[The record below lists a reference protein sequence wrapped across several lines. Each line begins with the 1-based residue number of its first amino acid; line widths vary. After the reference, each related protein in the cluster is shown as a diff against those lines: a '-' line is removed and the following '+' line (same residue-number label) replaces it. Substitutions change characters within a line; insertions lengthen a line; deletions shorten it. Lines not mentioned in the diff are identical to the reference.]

1 MCFGTSLS
9 KGQDPFFSPP
19 PTAPPPQ
26 AGMVS
31 WVQRLAAAGLAGLAD
46 WSQGTLS
53 SALRL
58 FLEEE

>member
-9 KGQDPFFSPP
+9 NWQDPFFSPP
-19 PTAPPPQ
+19 PSPTSPQ

-46 WSQGTLS
+46 LSQGTLS